1 MITKVLTGTVA
12 GMLLLAP
19 FSHAQDQKPSPAKTT
34 QAKGAGMSEDMREA
48 IAWEHAKDRAA
59 ARQAR
64 IEARHSHAEQS
75 ANRAIDNEDTG
86 RKVKDTKAPG
96 AKRDQ

>member
-1 MITKVLTGTVA
+1 MKNRMWTGALGV
-12 GMLLLAP
+12 MLMLSPLG
-19 FSHAQDQKPSPAKTT
+19 FAQDQKPSPVKSTEAKSS
-34 QAKGAGMSEDMREA
+34 GMSSDMREA
-48 IAWEHAKDRAA
+48 IAWERAKDRAA

-64 IEARHSHAEQS
+64 IEARHPSTGQNADRVMDDQ
-75 ANRAIDNEDTG
+75 DPG